1 MGKKCRPKRP
11 SSSPISSSG
20 PSIVWAAFR
29 NTPAVFVVGED
40 VPDIDDQPTTFD
52 RRDQPERIS
61 VGVNDGENIDE
72 VRVRKVP
79 PHFVDVYPLGAFPD
93 GGSASRFPS
102 HPVFSRD
109 NSKFLTC

>member
-1 MGKKCRPKRP
+1 MPAQAPFLFAYLFFRPLHRLGRL
-11 SSSPISSSG
+11 SQY
-20 PSIVWAAFR
+20 
-29 NTPAVFVVGED
+29 PAVFVVGED

-109 NSKFLTC
+109 NSKFLAC